1 MRGWIKQRRHS
12 LTPAEDPYIVNAD
25 GERFRV
31 RDFVAVTV
39 PMEIGGDHHGQ
50 GEIISLVTTPLGGK
64 LAEVKY
70 YPWLSPGF
78 RYGTEYCPANWLT
91 HMDGVDRG

>member
-1 MRGWIKQRRHS
+1 MSGYKKMRRPILRA
-12 LTPAEDPYIVNAD
+12 AEEPYIENAA
-25 GERFRV
+25 GERFRI

-39 PMEIGGDHHGQ
+39 PMEMGGDHHGQ

-91 HMDGVDRG
+91 HMDGVERG